1 MTGVKPADMNK
12 ASEESVMI
20 RQLLLLGFFSL
31 SMAACAHPL
40 ESIAEQRHQ
49 ERIEASNANQP
60 VSRGAG
66 DGLGKPYA
74 TSQTNLSIRTAMHS
88 PATLSIMACSC
99 SAFIAPPC
107 R

>member
-1 MTGVKPADMNK
+1 MTGAKPADMKK

-20 RQLLLLGFFSL
+20 RQLLILGVLSL

-60 VSRGAG
+60 VTKGAG
-66 DGLGKPYA
+66 DGLGKSFA
-74 TSQTNLSIRTAMHS
+74 NSQANLSIRTAMQN
-88 PATLSIMACSC
+88 P
-99 SAFIAPPC
+99 
-107 R
+107 